1 MQKLPPPKKCGFDW
15 RRLSFSE
22 IIYTSITRCFLLTLV
37 GSLIEFYCHVRKI
50 NSGLLVKDEYNY
62 VDIYDRRDTYEYVKF
77 VLYLKDSY
85 DGKQLS
91 WWSLMLFKSDIFLI
105 ARIHVLV
112 LLVFTQSLIPL
123 LSHDFWLRLLDI

>member
-1 MQKLPPPKKCGFDW
+1 MEKLPPPKKCGFDW
-15 RRLSFSE
+15 RRFSFSE
-22 IIYTSITRCFLLTLV
+22 IIYTSITRCFLITLV
-37 GSLIEFYCHVRKI
+37 GSLIEFCCYVRKR
-50 NSGLLVKDEYNY
+50 NAGLFAKDAYNY
-62 VDIYDRRDTYEYVKF
+62 VGMCDRRDTYEYVKF
-77 VLYLKDSY
+77 ALYLQDSY

-91 WWSLMLFKSDIFLI
+91 SWSLMLFKSDIFLI

>member
-37 GSLIEFYCHVRKI
+37 GSLIEFYCHVRKR
-50 NSGLLVKDEYNY
+50 NAGLLVKDEYNY